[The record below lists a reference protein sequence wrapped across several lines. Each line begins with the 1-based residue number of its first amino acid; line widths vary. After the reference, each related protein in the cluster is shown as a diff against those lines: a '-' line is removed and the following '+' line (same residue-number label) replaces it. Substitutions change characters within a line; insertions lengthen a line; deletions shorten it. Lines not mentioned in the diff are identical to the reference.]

1 MNNYKYEN
9 IKRPVPP
16 TRKAPPKP
24 KMRFP
29 LPAFAALSWVF
40 CEMLFYVLVG
50 ITSSGK
56 TWLYLTLTGL
66 SIGIFVGAVL
76 ELIRNLKA
84 RKIVGAVI
92 LTVNALLF
100 CTEYFVFRSFGN
112 CMTIAS
118 IFMGA
123 GGVAT
128 GFTSVAFHLIFKGL
142 FAQLHENDA
151 KEQRKH
157 IADDQGNEGQVT

>member
-40 CEMLFYVLVG
+40 CEMFFYVLVG

-66 SIGIFVGAVL
+66 SMGIFVGAVL

-112 CMTIAS
+112 
-118 IFMGA
+118 
-123 GGVAT
+123 
-128 GFTSVAFHLIFKGL
+128 
-142 FAQLHENDA
+142 
-151 KEQRKH
+151 
-157 IADDQGNEGQVT
+157 